1 MSANIMNNNIW
12 VLLGVLSFW
21 GCQDSA
27 KKDIRD
33 YYFPLKAL
41 EEGLVYEY
49 EPVKMDSLT
58 PTYWYYRS
66 FISEES
72 IFLTGTYYEYELI
85 PLQYVRE
92 ELVKNGMLL
101 ADIRLFEKIDSVR
114 QQPVKVDILS
124 GSVFPFEV
132 SDSSGV
138 FLYKI
143 QWRPL
148 ADTTALITLIKNR
161 HYAGDTLLTIAGKK
175 HKALRFEVKEL
186 LSYDKDGVLEQ
197 QYSSTELYAKG
208 LGLVYFDKKITDEL
222 QWAYQLKARYPMTEL
237 EEKFKQ
243 SIEAIE

>member
-1 MSANIMNNNIW
+1 MRKNNIW
-12 VLLGVLSFW
+12 LLWGIISLLG
-21 GCQDSA
+21 CQNDA

-58 PTYWYYRS
+58 PAYWYYRS
-66 FISEES
+66 FISNEGV
-72 IFLTGTYYEYELI
+72 FLTGTYYEYELI
-85 PLQYVRE
+85 PLQFVRE

-101 ADIRLFEKIDSVR
+101 SDIRLFEKMDSIR
-114 QQPVKVDILS
+114 QQQVKVDILS
-124 GSVFPFEV
+124 GNVFPFEV

-148 ADTTALITLIKNR
+148 ADTSALITLIKNR
-161 HYAGDTLLTIAGKK
+161 RFAGDTLVTLANKK
-175 HKALRFEVKEL
+175 YDAIRFEVKEL
-186 LSYDKDGVLEQ
+186 VSYEKDGVLEQ

-208 LGLVYFDKKITDEL
+208 VGLVYFDKKITNEL
-222 QWAYQLKARYPMTEL
+222 QWAYQLKARYPMAEL